1 MAYREDSHESI
12 RPGERHD
19 PWLSMQTA
27 YLEYRS
33 ASEVLERTHQSTE
46 DSSEFGR
53 LQMILLEGRQ
63 RAAFER
69 YLHARME
76 LLECRLDDSHCEELA
91 RDTLHAPSR
100 GRSRIAFAGS
110 RSVLEVLA
118 VVLLCTTAF
127 SLARE
132 LRHVRDLEATQIE
145 LRDKLQDTRE
155 ALRLVKQR
163 LDDWKPPQRVV
174 VMPRINRA
182 PRTAAPKPRVVA
194 HAPAVRQTL
203 LNPPRKSTG
212 NEKNERRPNENPG
225 RRNQMYFAGQA
236 QSPSAP
242 MALWPFRSR

>member
-1 MAYREDSHESI
+1 MVYREGSHESI
-12 RPGERHD
+12 QPADRHD
-19 PWLSMQTA
+19 PWVSMQTA

-76 LLECRLDDSHCEELA
+76 LLECRLDDSHCLEPEYSGL
-91 RDTLHAPSR
+91 RAPSR
-100 GRSRIAFAGS
+100 GRSPLAIAGS

-132 LRHVRDLEATQIE
+132 LRHVRDLETTQVE
-145 LRDKLQDTRE
+145 LRSKLQETRE
-155 ALRLVKQR
+155 ALRTVKQR
-163 LDDWKPPQRVV
+163 LDDWKPSQRVI
-174 VMPRINRA
+174 VMPRIDHA
-182 PRTAAPKPRVVA
+182 PRTPAPKPRIVA
-194 HAPAVRQTL
+194 HAPTGRQTP
-203 LNPPRKSTG
+203 LNTQRKSTG

-236 QSPSAP
+236 QYPSAP
-242 MALWPFRSR
+242 MALWPLRSR